1 MHVAPLGLWYVAPL
15 GHPPQRH
22 SMPGAGT
29 RSVESPWR
37 AIRCMSPRWGYGMIG
52 FDKLLYS
59 CIIQLLNGCM
69 EQLMTQ
75 NEVQAQVFQEQ
86 LMQFVRG
93 LGLHRSDATPCGF
106 PVSLAEA
113 CALVAL
119 THNEPL
125 SQRELVQ
132 ALNLEKSTVSRLVVE
147 LIDRGWVVRERD
159 THDARVQLMRRT
171 PAGVT
176 ASDAIVQARN
186 QRFGE
191 LLGRIEPSRRQQV
204 VDAMIVLAEAV
215 SDDSMATN

>member
-1 MHVAPLGLWYVAPL
+1 
-15 GHPPQRH
+15 
-22 SMPGAGT
+22 
-29 RSVESPWR
+29 
-37 AIRCMSPRWGYGMIG
+37 
-52 FDKLLYS
+52 
-59 CIIQLLNGCM
+59 
-69 EQLMTQ
+69 MT
-75 NEVQAQVFQEQ
+75 NYDFQAQVFQEQ

-159 THDARVQLMRRT
+159 TNDARVQLMRRT
-171 PAGVT
+171 VAGIT
-176 ASDAIVQARN
+176 ASDAIVLARN
-186 QRFGE
+186 HRFGE
-191 LLGRIEPSRRQQV
+191 LLERIDPIRRQQV
-204 VDAMIVLAEAV
+204 VEAMIVLAEVV
-215 SDDSMATN
+215 SNDTMATN

>member
-1 MHVAPLGLWYVAPL
+1 M
-15 GHPPQRH
+15 
-22 SMPGAGT
+22 T
-29 RSVESPWR
+29 R
-37 AIRCMSPRWGYGMIG
+37 
-52 FDKLLYS
+52 
-59 CIIQLLNGCM
+59 
-69 EQLMTQ
+69 
-75 NEVQAQVFQEQ
+75 NEVQVQVFQEQ

-159 THDARVQLMRRT
+159 AHDARVQLMRRT

-204 VDAMIVLAEAV
+204 VDAMMILAEAV

>member
-1 MHVAPLGLWYVAPL
+1 M
-15 GHPPQRH
+15 
-22 SMPGAGT
+22 T
-29 RSVESPWR
+29 R
-37 AIRCMSPRWGYGMIG
+37 
-52 FDKLLYS
+52 
-59 CIIQLLNGCM
+59 
-69 EQLMTQ
+69 

-159 THDARVQLMRRT
+159 AHDARVQLMRRT

-204 VDAMIVLAEAV
+204 VDAMMILAEAV

>member
-1 MHVAPLGLWYVAPL
+1 
-15 GHPPQRH
+15 
-22 SMPGAGT
+22 
-29 RSVESPWR
+29 
-37 AIRCMSPRWGYGMIG
+37 
-52 FDKLLYS
+52 
-59 CIIQLLNGCM
+59 M
-69 EQLMTQ
+69 EQLMTR

-159 THDARVQLMRRT
+159 AHDARVQLMRRT

-204 VDAMIVLAEAV
+204 VDAMMILAEAV

>member
-1 MHVAPLGLWYVAPL
+1 M
-15 GHPPQRH
+15 
-22 SMPGAGT
+22 T
-29 RSVESPWR
+29 R
-37 AIRCMSPRWGYGMIG
+37 
-52 FDKLLYS
+52 
-59 CIIQLLNGCM
+59 
-69 EQLMTQ
+69 

-159 THDARVQLMRRT
+159 AHDARVQLMRRT

-191 LLGRIEPSRRQQV
+191 LLGRIEPGRRQQV
-204 VDAMIVLAEAV
+204 VDAMMILAEAV

>member
-1 MHVAPLGLWYVAPL
+1 M
-15 GHPPQRH
+15 
-22 SMPGAGT
+22 T
-29 RSVESPWR
+29 R
-37 AIRCMSPRWGYGMIG
+37 
-52 FDKLLYS
+52 
-59 CIIQLLNGCM
+59 
-69 EQLMTQ
+69 
-75 NEVQAQVFQEQ
+75 NEVQVQVFQEQ

-147 LIDRGWVVRERD
+147 LIDRGWVIRERD

-176 ASDAIVQARN
+176 ASDAIMQARN

-191 LLGRIEPSRRQQV
+191 LLGRIEPGRRQQV
-204 VDAMIVLAEAV
+204 VDAMMLLAEAV
-215 SDDSMATN
+215 SDDTMATN

>member
-1 MHVAPLGLWYVAPL
+1 M
-15 GHPPQRH
+15 
-22 SMPGAGT
+22 
-29 RSVESPWR
+29 
-37 AIRCMSPRWGYGMIG
+37 
-52 FDKLLYS
+52 
-59 CIIQLLNGCM
+59 
-69 EQLMTQ
+69 Q
-75 NEVQAQVFQEQ
+75 NEVQVQLFQEQ

-113 CALVAL
+113 CAMVAL

-132 ALNLEKSTVSRLVVE
+132 ALNLDKSTVSRLVVE

-159 THDARVQLMRRT
+159 ASDARVQLMRRT

-176 ASDAIVQARN
+176 ASNAIVQARN

-191 LLGRIEPSRRQQV
+191 LLERIEPARRQQV

-215 SDDSMATN
+215 SDDTMATN

>member
-1 MHVAPLGLWYVAPL
+1 M
-15 GHPPQRH
+15 
-22 SMPGAGT
+22 T
-29 RSVESPWR
+29 R
-37 AIRCMSPRWGYGMIG
+37 
-52 FDKLLYS
+52 
-59 CIIQLLNGCM
+59 
-69 EQLMTQ
+69 
-75 NEVQAQVFQEQ
+75 NEVQAQLFQEQ

-132 ALNLEKSTVSRLVVE
+132 ALNLEKSTVSRMVVE

-204 VDAMIVLAEAV
+204 VDAMMILAEAV

>member
-1 MHVAPLGLWYVAPL
+1 M
-15 GHPPQRH
+15 
-22 SMPGAGT
+22 T
-29 RSVESPWR
+29 R
-37 AIRCMSPRWGYGMIG
+37 
-52 FDKLLYS
+52 
-59 CIIQLLNGCM
+59 
-69 EQLMTQ
+69 
-75 NEVQAQVFQEQ
+75 NEVQVQVFQEQ

-176 ASDAIVQARN
+176 ASDAIMQARN

-191 LLGRIEPSRRQQV
+191 LLGRIEPGRRQQV
-204 VDAMIVLAEAV
+204 VDAMMLLAEAV
-215 SDDSMATN
+215 SDDTMATN

>member
-1 MHVAPLGLWYVAPL
+1 M
-15 GHPPQRH
+15 
-22 SMPGAGT
+22 T
-29 RSVESPWR
+29 R
-37 AIRCMSPRWGYGMIG
+37 
-52 FDKLLYS
+52 
-59 CIIQLLNGCM
+59 
-69 EQLMTQ
+69 

-159 THDARVQLMRRT
+159 AHDARVQLMRRT

-191 LLGRIEPSRRQQV
+191 LLGRIEPARRQQV
-204 VDAMIVLAEAV
+204 VDAMMILAEAV

>member
-1 MHVAPLGLWYVAPL
+1 M
-15 GHPPQRH
+15 
-22 SMPGAGT
+22 T
-29 RSVESPWR
+29 R
-37 AIRCMSPRWGYGMIG
+37 
-52 FDKLLYS
+52 
-59 CIIQLLNGCM
+59 
-69 EQLMTQ
+69 
-75 NEVQAQVFQEQ
+75 NEVQVQVFQEQ

-159 THDARVQLMRRT
+159 AHDARVQLMRRT

-176 ASDAIVQARN
+176 ASDAIMQARN

-191 LLGRIEPSRRQQV
+191 LLGRIEPGRRQQV
-204 VDAMIVLAEAV
+204 VDAMMILAEAV

>member
-1 MHVAPLGLWYVAPL
+1 
-15 GHPPQRH
+15 
-22 SMPGAGT
+22 
-29 RSVESPWR
+29 
-37 AIRCMSPRWGYGMIG
+37 
-52 FDKLLYS
+52 
-59 CIIQLLNGCM
+59 
-69 EQLMTQ
+69 MTQ
-75 NEVQAQVFQEQ
+75 NEVQEQIFQEQ

-125 SQRELVQ
+125 SQRELVP
-132 ALNLEKSTVSRLVVE
+132 ALNLEKSTVSRLVLA

-159 THDARVQLMRRT
+159 THDARVQLLRRT

-191 LLGRIEPSRRQQV
+191 LLGRIEPGRRQQV
-204 VDAMIVLAEAV
+204 VDAMMLLAEVV
-215 SDDSMATN
+215 SNDTMATI